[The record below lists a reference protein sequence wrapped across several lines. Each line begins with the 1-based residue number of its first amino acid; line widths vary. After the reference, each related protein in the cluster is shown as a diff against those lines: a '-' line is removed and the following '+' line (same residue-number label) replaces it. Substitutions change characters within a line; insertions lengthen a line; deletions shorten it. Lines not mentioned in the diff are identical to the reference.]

1 MVLEKA
7 ESLGYISD
15 DKNYVLVSMALNDKN
30 KKTRDKREEKIDELK
45 ETIEQGIEALDNDT
59 IVHRTVTVDLEERN
73 KALENELSM
82 GRYYLYLEAKEKGM
96 DITIDEVKSSK
107 ISDLIEKIE
116 DNTELAPTPTPVHQK
131 HRSRLRHLRHPR
143 QHRQIHRLRASHRKL
158 CPNLAQ
164 GK

>member
-1 MVLEKA
+1 LDGLELKEKDLKSALVMVLEKA

-107 ISDLIEKIE
+107 ISDLIEK
-116 DNTELAPTPTPVHQK
+116 
-131 HRSRLRHLRHPR
+131 
-143 QHRQIHRLRASHRKL
+143 
-158 CPNLAQ
+158 
-164 GK
+164 